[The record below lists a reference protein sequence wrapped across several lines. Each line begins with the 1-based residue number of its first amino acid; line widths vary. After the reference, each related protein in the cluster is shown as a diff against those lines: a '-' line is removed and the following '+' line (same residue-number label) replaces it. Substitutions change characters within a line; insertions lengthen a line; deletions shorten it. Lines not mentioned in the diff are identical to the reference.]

1 MKCTS
6 FAALL
11 LLVSTTQAFFF
22 GGGRPGGWGGHHG
35 GRPGGHMDS
44 AQYTQLWTSSGL
56 VPTKIPTAPPPAM
69 VAYNYRKIMMGEMVK
84 TEDMMSPP
92 MVKWRSERGALY
104 TVAIFDFGFPDGVQY
119 GHWVVS
125 NVRDPWSL
133 QWGDEV
139 FKKDQ
144 PFFIVSSG
152 YGIYSSFWL

>member
-1 MKCTS
+1 
-6 FAALL
+6 
-11 LLVSTTQAFFF
+11 
-22 GGGRPGGWGGHHG
+22 
-35 GRPGGHMDS
+35 MDS

-139 FKKDQ
+139 FMRDQ
-144 PFFIVSSG
+144 PFSFCIFRLWNTFLLLALRGLKTTRSLEPLKELRYMMLQCSST
-152 YGIYSSFWL
+152 SRRVDP

>member
-11 LLVSTTQAFFF
+11 FLVSTTQAFFF
-22 GGGRPGGWGGHHG
+22 GGGRLGGWGGHHG

-144 PFFIVSSG
+144 PFFTISSG
-152 YGIYSSFWL
+152 YGIHSSFWL